1 MEYELAIICLW
12 QRKLL
17 FSECLIDMSHWRL
30 MDQYQGRREKS
41 CWNPLEPS
49 LWWLNDGSW
58 FINPKHLLS
67 PQVMK
72 GSQLENALVCWY
84 KYYHLMLTMCQCQYD
99 HVTSLMSHRDC
110 GHISDQC
117 VQCWWVSSH
126 PCDTR
131 APVPGLHPQ
140 TYSILCL
147 HWQVHQLCSGTLTYS
162 VNVCS
167 SVGLIIRSKL
177 AFECARCAPFNLG
190 KIMFLVV
197 NRSFGSQIGS
207 EISVHHICHNPSPS
221 PKSESKVQFQSPS
234 QESKSKV

>member
-17 FSECLIDMSHWRL
+17 FWECLIDMSHWRL

-58 FINPKHLLS
+58 FINLKHLLS

-84 KYYHLMLTMCQCQYD
+84 KYYHLILTMCQCQYD
-99 HVTSLMSHRDC
+99 HVPSLMSHPGRD
-110 GHISDQC
+110 HVSDQC

-147 HWQVHQLCSGTLTYS
+147 HWQMHQLCSGTLTETA
-162 VNVCS
+162 VDCS

-177 AFECARCAPFNLG
+177 AMRAF
-190 KIMFLVV
+190 K
-197 NRSFGSQIGS
+197 
-207 EISVHHICHNPSPS
+207 PS
-221 PKSESKVQFQSPS
+221 
-234 QESKSKV
+234 